1 MGIGVETMTTKC
13 KLMVIIGSFKI
24 YLLKFVK
31 NGFLEAFNAWCLMIR
46 SGKKY
51 TQLSSLGIF
60 GDKWIFA
67 VYHEIGRGYVIN

>member
-31 NGFLEAFNAWCLMIR
+31 NGFLEALNAWGLMIR
-46 SGKKY
+46 SGQKIY
-51 TQLSSLGIF
+51 TTVLIGGQ
-60 GDKWIFA
+60 DKLK
-67 VYHEIGRGYVIN
+67 